1 MTTTTATQTTARC
14 ARCGR
19 ALTSARA
26 LRTGYGPTCYTKV
39 RTAAREAA
47 TRHKPHQTAKAIEL
61 IEDGGVVPTTRA
73 GVYHT
78 VGTNGEIY
86 KTARTGCT
94 CPAGLTARHPPPLL
108 ARPPAPRAPP
118 PPHPPPAR
126 PGHRAHRGRPRPP
139 PLPRRRL
146 PPRRHQRR
154 DLHDRP
160 HRLHLPRRPARPPH
174 LLPPHRR
181 RD

>member
-61 IEDGGVVPTTRA
+61 TEDGGVVPTTRT

-86 KTARTGCT
+86 KTAATGCT
-94 CPAGLTARHPPPLL
+94 CPAGLTARHTCYHRIAVEIVEATRQTVAYELVGAPIALGL
-108 ARPPAPRAPP
+108 AA
-118 PPHPPPAR
+118 
-126 PGHRAHRGRPRPP
+126 
-139 PLPRRRL
+139 
-146 PPRRHQRR
+146 
-154 DLHDRP
+154 
-160 HRLHLPRRPARPPH
+160 
-174 LLPPHRR
+174 
-181 RD
+181 

>member
-1 MTTTTATQTTARC
+1 MTTTTATQTARC

-39 RTAAREAA
+39 RAAAREAA

-61 IEDGGVVPTTRA
+61 LEDGGVVPTTRT

-86 KTARTGCT
+86 KTAATGCT
-94 CPAGLTARHPPPLL
+94 CPAGLTGRYVCYHRIAVEIVEATRQTVAYELVGAPIALGL
-108 ARPPAPRAPP
+108 AA
-118 PPHPPPAR
+118 
-126 PGHRAHRGRPRPP
+126 
-139 PLPRRRL
+139 
-146 PPRRHQRR
+146 
-154 DLHDRP
+154 
-160 HRLHLPRRPARPPH
+160 
-174 LLPPHRR
+174 
-181 RD
+181 

>member
-1 MTTTTATQTTARC
+1 MTTTEQTARC

-61 IEDGGVVPTTRA
+61 IEDGGVVPTTRT

-94 CPAGLTARHPPPLL
+94 CPAGLTGRYVCYHRIAVEIVEATRQTVAYELVGAPIALGL
-108 ARPPAPRAPP
+108 AA
-118 PPHPPPAR
+118 
-126 PGHRAHRGRPRPP
+126 
-139 PLPRRRL
+139 
-146 PPRRHQRR
+146 
-154 DLHDRP
+154 
-160 HRLHLPRRPARPPH
+160 
-174 LLPPHRR
+174 
-181 RD
+181 

>member
-1 MTTTTATQTTARC
+1 MTTTEQTARC

-61 IEDGGVVPTTRA
+61 IEDGGVVPTTRT

-94 CPAGLTARHPPPLL
+94 CPAGLTGRYICYHRIAVEIVEATRQTVAYELVGAPIALGL
-108 ARPPAPRAPP
+108 AA
-118 PPHPPPAR
+118 
-126 PGHRAHRGRPRPP
+126 
-139 PLPRRRL
+139 
-146 PPRRHQRR
+146 
-154 DLHDRP
+154 
-160 HRLHLPRRPARPPH
+160 
-174 LLPPHRR
+174 
-181 RD
+181 

>member
-14 ARCGR
+14 ARCNR
-19 ALTSARA
+19 PLRSARA

-47 TRHKPHQTAKAIEL
+47 TRHKPHQIAKAIEL
-61 IEDGGVVPTTRA
+61 IEDGGVVPTTRT

-94 CPAGLTARHPPPLL
+94 CPAGLTGRYVCYHRIAVEIVEARQTVAYELVGAPIALGL
-108 ARPPAPRAPP
+108 AA
-118 PPHPPPAR
+118 
-126 PGHRAHRGRPRPP
+126 
-139 PLPRRRL
+139 
-146 PPRRHQRR
+146 
-154 DLHDRP
+154 
-160 HRLHLPRRPARPPH
+160 
-174 LLPPHRR
+174 
-181 RD
+181 